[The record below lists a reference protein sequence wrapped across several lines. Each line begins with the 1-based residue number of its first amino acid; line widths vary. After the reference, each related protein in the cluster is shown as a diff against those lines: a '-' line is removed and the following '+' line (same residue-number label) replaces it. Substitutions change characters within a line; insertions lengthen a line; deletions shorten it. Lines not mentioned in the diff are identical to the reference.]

1 MDGNILDTRHP
12 APDTLFRG
20 FSLQQTVGLIAHR
33 TKTEA
38 QNFARDVIA
47 WLTARN
53 VAVRLDGEMA
63 ARLGFPEL
71 ASDEAGMHAVS
82 FIITLGGDGTILL
95 AARISAPVGVPILSV
110 HMGNFGFIA
119 ETIPIDLFG
128 HLEAILRGEMRI
140 AERMMAQVEVR
151 RNQEM
156 IYREI
161 GLNEVVV
168 KSSFSHLLRL
178 KTHIS
183 GMLFATYLADG
194 LIIATPTGSTA
205 YALSAGGPLVHPDIE
220 AFVIVP
226 NNPHTLSARP
236 LVIPCD
242 AEIEVEAETTGGE
255 IICAVDSAEPFP
267 LQSGDRVFVRRASCS
282 ARLISFDPA
291 GFYRKVRNRYLYG
304 ERISE

>member
-1 MDGNILDTRHP
+1 MTR
-12 APDTLFRG
+12 
-20 FSLQQTVGLIAHR
+20 TVGIIAHR
-33 TKTEA
+33 TKAEA
-38 QNFARDVIA
+38 QAFAAEVIA

-53 VAVRLDGEMA
+53 ITVQVDAYTAQHLNLPALACGDAEMQAVE
-63 ARLGFPEL
+63 
-71 ASDEAGMHAVS
+71 

-95 AARISAPVGVPILSV
+95 AARIAAPCNIPILSV

-119 ETIPIDLFG
+119 ETIPPDLFF
-128 HLEAILRGEMRI
+128 HLEAVLRGEMRI
-140 AERMMAQVEVR
+140 AERMMAQVEIR
-151 RNQEM
+151 RGSE
-156 IYREI
+156 IVYSEI

-168 KSSFSHLLRL
+168 KSGLSHLLRL
-178 KTHIS
+178 KTHIA

-255 IICAVDSAEPFP
+255 IICAVDSAEPFI
-267 LQSGDRVFVRRASCS
+267 LQSGDIVCVRRAACS

-304 ERISE
+304 ERISEG

>member
-1 MDGNILDTRHP
+1 MTR
-12 APDTLFRG
+12 
-20 FSLQQTVGLIAHR
+20 TVGIIAHR
-33 TKTEA
+33 TKAEA
-38 QNFARDVIA
+38 QAFAAEVIA

-53 VAVRLDGEMA
+53 ITVQVDAYTAQHLNLPALACGDAEMQAVEFL
-63 ARLGFPEL
+63 
-71 ASDEAGMHAVS
+71 
-82 FIITLGGDGTILL
+82 ITLGGDGTILL
-95 AARISAPVGVPILSV
+95 AARIAAPCNIPILSV

-119 ETIPIDLFG
+119 ETIPPDLFL
-128 HLEAILRGEMRI
+128 HLEAVLRGEMRI
-140 AERMMAQVEVR
+140 AERMMAQVEIR
-151 RNQEM
+151 RGSE
-156 IYREI
+156 IVYSEI

-168 KSSFSHLLRL
+168 KSGLSHLLRL
-178 KTHIS
+178 KTHIA

-255 IICAVDSAEPFP
+255 IICAVDSAEPFI
-267 LQSGDRVFVRRASCS
+267 LQSGDIVSVRRAACS

-304 ERISE
+304 ERISEG

>member
-1 MDGNILDTRHP
+1 MN
-12 APDTLFRG
+12 
-20 FSLQQTVGLIAHR
+20 QTVGIMVHKAR
-33 TKTEA
+33 VEA
-38 QNFARDVIA
+38 QTFAVEVIE

-53 VAVRLDGEMA
+53 VAVRLDDATAE
-63 ARLGFPEL
+63 RLNYPAL
-71 ASDEAGMHAVS
+71 SCDSAGMQAVA

-95 AARISAPVGVPILSV
+95 AARIAAPCNIPILSV

-119 ETIPIDLFG
+119 ETIPVDLFL
-128 HLEAILRGEMRI
+128 HLEAVLRGEMRI
-140 AERMMAQVEVR
+140 AERMMAQVEVKR
-151 RNQEM
+151 DGETVRS
-156 IYREI
+156 EI
-161 GLNEVVV
+161 GLNEIVV
-168 KSSFSHLLRL
+168 KSGLSHLLRL
-178 KTHIS
+178 KTHIA

-255 IICAVDSAEPFP
+255 IICAVDSADPFF
-267 LQSGDRVFVRRASCS
+267 LQSGDRVFVRRAPCS

>member
-1 MDGNILDTRHP
+1 MVHK
-12 APDTLFRG
+12 AK
-20 FSLQQTVGLIAHR
+20 A
-33 TKTEA
+33 EA
-38 QNFARDVIA
+38 QTFAIEVIE

-53 VAVRLDGEMA
+53 VAVRLDAYTAERLNYPAFACDSA
-63 ARLGFPEL
+63 A
-71 ASDEAGMHAVS
+71 MQAVA

-95 AARISAPVGVPILSV
+95 AARIAAPCNIPILSV

-119 ETIPIDLFG
+119 ETIPVDLFD

-151 RNQEM
+151 RDGE
-156 IYREI
+156 IVYSEI
-161 GLNEVVV
+161 GLNEIVI
-168 KSSFSHLLRL
+168 KSGLSHLLRL
-178 KTHIS
+178 KTHIA
-183 GMLFATYLADG
+183 GMLFAMYLADG

-242 AEIEVEAETTGGE
+242 AVIEVEAETTGGE
-255 IICAVDSAEPFP
+255 IICAVDSADPFF
-267 LQSGDRVFVRRASCS
+267 LQSGDHVFVRRAACS